1 MINQCYKDPV
11 ARKHMV
17 NKIGQVLRLE
27 IKAMCSDR
35 VSSILQSM
43 NSDNLKTFRWDLVLS
58 ELKLHAPMLMDILF
72 SCTKT
77 KFPRKNQ
84 TGIVCFVASILFKF
98 RYARMDAVQK
108 VLSLIL
114 YAGHCGK
121 QVHCVDC

>member
-11 ARKHMV
+11 RKHVV

-77 KFPRKNQ
+77 KFLAKIRLGLCVSLHQYCLCEDGCSTEGPFFDL
-84 TGIVCFVASILFKF
+84 VCRTLVK
-98 RYARMDAVQK
+98 
-108 VLSLIL
+108 
-114 YAGHCGK
+114 AGALH
-121 QVHCVDC
+121 

>member
-11 ARKHMV
+11 TRKDMV

-58 ELKLHAPMLMDILF
+58 ELKLHAPMLIDILF
-72 SCTKT
+72 FCTKT
-77 KFPRKNQ
+77 KLPCKNE

-98 RYARMDAVQK
+98 RYAKMDAV
-108 VLSLIL
+108 
-114 YAGHCGK
+114 
-121 QVHCVDC
+121 